1 MRALEH
7 KKMHETEREKECVPA
22 RLRVYI
28 CEYVHIRV
36 IERCRVGRGCRR
48 REARTGRHNTGSSV
62 WESGSWRTLCLPV
75 GAKVN
80 CEEMAGVDSV
90 VR

>member
-36 IERCRVGRGCRR
+36 IERKMQGGEGVSEERSQNWQAQHRLQCLGVRVLEDVVPASRR
-48 REARTGRHNTGSSV
+48 KGK
-62 WESGSWRTLCLPV
+62 L
-75 GAKVN
+75 
-80 CEEMAGVDSV
+80 
-90 VR
+90 